1 MKTKKIIN
9 GIDIPSA
16 KTTLFEYRRRGSK
29 KSTYVDIKVEQD
41 GIIYYLLHPNG
52 DREEIGELM
61 ELLKRLRRWN
71 AKWLTRKS
79 SGSSPKERR
88 IFIDRNEAI
97 RVLEKGYT
105 VVALEMGTKISPLED
120 YSGYLSS
127 NGEVYPA
134 NELPACMYCVD
145 WSQDPIKSRAEF
157 EKNEAKKIAHL
168 QEEARKEAEQ
178 KAEKLEAE
186 NRLNEEARKEAEQKA
201 EKLEA
206 ENRLNEEARK
216 EAEQKAEKLEAET
229 ATFKAEN
236 HRLKEAAERIA
247 PTTVKEPKGF
257 GWWCEK
263 VCLIAGGAVVGALF
277 GLGMSNPKN

>member
-1 MKTKKIIN
+1 MNTKTIIN
-9 GIDIPSA
+9 GIEIPSA
-16 KTTLFEYRRRGSK
+16 KTTLFEYRIRGSK

-41 GIIYYLLHPNG
+41 GIIYHLLHPNG

-79 SGSSPKERR
+79 PGSSPKERR

-145 WSQDPIKSRAEF
+145 WSQEPIKSRAEF
-157 EKNEAKKIAHL
+157 EKKEAKKIAHL
-168 QEEARKEAEQ
+168 QEEARKEAERNAEAARLE
-178 KAEKLEAE
+178 AEKL
-186 NRLNEEARKEAEQKA
+186 RKE
-201 EKLEA
+201 
-206 ENRLNEEARK
+206 N
-216 EAEQKAEKLEAET
+216 
-229 ATFKAEN
+229 F
-236 HRLKEAAERIA
+236 RLKEEASNA
-247 PTTVKEPKGF
+247 PTEKKGF
-257 GWWCEK
+257 LYYFK
-263 VCLIAGGAVVGALF
+263 RVGAL
-277 GLGMSNPKN
+277 GAAVAVGVIIGRNY